1 MNDHFDN
8 LIVDDVVTTTIDSR
22 PPIPCNTT
30 YNLASTVPTIA
41 SSAIATSAIATSVI
55 ASSAPVG
62 PTAAIPTLTA
72 TAIVLQSSSATHHD
86 IRPYM
91 VVLGAVV
98 AVAFCMAAMLQ
109 WRSRRNSRRSQ
120 QPDVENQLPQNIQSS
135 PRESI
140 ILTLGSDSSDSAKLD
155 EQDESSNEDSPAAFT
170 PSPTSSTCSLESTA
184 TVTSST
190 FSLESTTIGT
200 LPTSALGSAT
210 TGALSPRAHPYGAA
224 GGPVIV
230 LSQVRELNKAQR
242 PWASDPE
249 LHTQAARGTSPELPP
264 LQFPAP
270 LVLSFNTREDAARW
284 SRATRWSAPK
294 AFNSAGNITLH
305 AMRTPLTSTIEYGT
319 SEFCT
324 RRQFKDSAGAV
335 IRAAGPRHC
344 PHSTLKRAATA
355 PCSTWMGRR
364 ISPDVAITEVSIRLR
379 KSTMHKSREG
389 FVDPHALQS
398 MVPESAAAQR
408 VSDDLAIVVADI
420 YARKV
425 KRLQAIAQGLTG
437 SEYLTRRGRKKNGV
451 GVAMKRGCHAEAVPW
466 TRKLQRSSLDGRRRW
481 R

>member
-1 MNDHFDN
+1 MNDDFDN
-8 LIVDDVVTTTIDSR
+8 LIVDEVVTTTIDSR

-41 SSAIATSAIATSVI
+41 SSAIATSAIATSAIATSAIATSVI

-72 TAIVLQSSSATHHD
+72 TAIMLQSSSATHHD

-135 PRESI
+135 QREST
-140 ILTLGSDSSDSAKLD
+140 ILIVGPDTSDSAKLD

-224 GGPVIV
+224 GGPAIV

-284 SRATRWSAPK
+284 SRATRWSDMLLDQSK
-294 AFNSAGNITLH
+294 RDTL
-305 AMRTPLTSTIEYGT
+305 PLY
-319 SEFCT
+319 SESRPPSYNKT
-324 RRQFKDSAGAV
+324 
-335 IRAAGPRHC
+335 
-344 PHSTLKRAATA
+344 ATFIF
-355 PCSTWMGRR
+355 T
-364 ISPDVAITEVSIRLR
+364 
-379 KSTMHKSREG
+379 
-389 FVDPHALQS
+389 
-398 MVPESAAAQR
+398 
-408 VSDDLAIVVADI
+408 
-420 YARKV
+420 
-425 KRLQAIAQGLTG
+425 GL
-437 SEYLTRRGRKKNGV
+437 
-451 GVAMKRGCHAEAVPW
+451 
-466 TRKLQRSSLDGRRRW
+466 
-481 R
+481 